1 MAKDNTIYYLKYDD
15 ILDKETLNFIYMNED
30 CNYYFS
36 DKFDSE
42 FYIQLARCGF
52 ISTSIIENNK
62 QYLLPE
68 MQFEYALLDFENLI
82 ISKSVNKLLE
92 KNNYKFSINTKFNE
106 VLEKLDNYHEINWLS
121 GKYKEMIM
129 DIYNLN
135 DIDQIEILSIEL
147 SNEKDEL
154 IAGEIGYII
163 GKTYTSLT
171 GFSSKEKS
179 YKNWGKLQMV
189 LLGKYLEKEKYDF
202 WNLGHP
208 YMQYKFDLGA
218 LKYSRIDFLK
228 LWLVSINK

>member
-1 MAKDNTIYYLKYDD
+1 
-15 ILDKETLNFIYMNED
+15 MNED

-36 DKFDSE
+36 DNFDIE

-52 ISTSIIENNK
+52 ISTSIIENNE

-68 MQFEYALLDFENLI
+68 MQFEYALLDFENLV
-82 ISKSVNKLLE
+82 ISNSVNKLLE

>member
-1 MAKDNTIYYLKYDD
+1 MTQDNTIYYLKYND

-36 DKFDSE
+36 DKFDCD
-42 FYIQLARCGF
+42 FYIQLAKCGF
-52 ISTSIIENNK
+52 ISTSIFENGE

-82 ISKSVNKLLE
+82 VSKSLEKLL
-92 KNNYKFSINTKFNE
+92 KKDNYKFSINNKFE
-106 VLEKLDNYHEINWLS
+106 TVLKKLDEYHETNWLS
-121 GKYKEMIM
+121 HKYKDMIL
-129 DIYNLN
+129 DIYNSSKN
-135 DIDQIEILSIEL
+135 NEIEIISVEL
-147 SNEKDEL
+147 SNEQNEL

-171 GFSSKEKS
+171 GFSSKNKE
-179 YKNWGKLQMV
+179 YKNWGKLQMI
-189 LLGKYLEKEKYDF
+189 LLAKFLEKESFDF

-208 YMQYKFDLGA
+208 YMQYKFDLGT

-228 LWLVSINK
+228 RWLVSINK

>member
-1 MAKDNTIYYLKYDD
+1 LAKDNTIYYLKYDD
-15 ILDKETLNFIYMNED
+15 ILDKETLNFIYMNEE

-36 DKFDSE
+36 DKFDIE

-52 ISTSIIENNK
+52 ISTSIIENDE

-68 MQFEYALLDFENLI
+68 MQFEYALLDFENLVV
-82 ISKSVNKLLE
+82 SKSINKLLE

-106 VLEKLDNYHEINWLS
+106 VLEKLDSYHEINWLS
-121 GKYKEMIM
+121 GKYRDIII
-129 DIYNLN
+129 DIYNSKN
-135 DIDQIEILSIEL
+135 NEQIEILSVEL

-154 IAGEIGYII
+154 ITAEIGYII

-189 LLGKYLEKEKYDF
+189 LLGKYLEKEKFDF

-228 LWLVSINK
+228 RWLISINK

>member
-15 ILDKETLNFIYMNED
+15 ILDKEILNFIYMNED

-36 DKFDSE
+36 DKFDSK

-52 ISTSIIENNK
+52 ISTSTIENNE

-68 MQFEYALLDFENLI
+68 MQFEYALLDFENLV
-82 ISKSVNKLLE
+82 ISRSINKLLE

-121 GKYKEMIM
+121 GKYRDIII
-129 DIYNLN
+129 DIYNSKN
-135 DIDQIEILSIEL
+135 NEQIEILSVEL

-154 IAGEIGYII
+154 VAAEIGYLI

-171 GFSSKEKS
+171 GFSSKEKL

-189 LLGKYLEKEKYDF
+189 LLGKYLEKEKFDF

-228 LWLVSINK
+228 RWLISINK